1 LERSNFKLSESV
13 IKATANNGFLKV
25 SNRREGHSFLG
36 GTLPSSWFTVK
47 LDVILGGSISKP
59 GAPTNLLMDGSCCSK
74 SVLNKLLLTDEVI

>member
-47 LDVILGGSISKP
+47 LDVILGGSISKS
-59 GAPTNLLMDGSCCSK
+59 GAPTNLIIHNVSVK
-74 SVLNKLLLTDEVI
+74 SSSSLFSSWGT